1 MPGVCGWVRCLPIVP
16 VCASRGSGL
25 GFFGPRIAAP
35 GLPASTPRFT
45 RKRQNARTLD
55 SLRLIVEAPL
65 TPQQVNVSYS
75 YFYDSLS
82 PYGNWIQVD
91 GYGLCWQP
99 TVVVV
104 NREWSPY
111 GDHGHWV
118 YSDYG
123 WYWVS
128 DYSWGWAPFHYGR
141 WFRHVRWGWCWAST
155 RPPATTKG
163 SSRSRPAPCGSRTAP
178 ATVCSRAKAGS
189 DRQRTQGFQNFYQR
203 LWRLKPS
210 CIDFNKVRAGCTG
223 GRKMIATLDR
233 ELDRVGRR
241 VVLRRAGLK
250 LSWGLVAIIGEAA
263 LSAEDRRYLAFAD
276 RFEQEIGRI
285 HLDAVYS
292 PVTRVRYTTENTRVG
307 QRTNYDRLIL
317 EIWTNGTISPEMAL
331 VEAAKI
337 LRKHINP
344 FVQYFELGEETVS
357 GAVPQEEPEKKV
369 DEELEAK
376 LNTPIQE
383 LELSVRASNCL
394 ESVKVETV
402 RQLVQMTEADLLKIR
417 SFGKT
422 SLREIKRKLADI
434 GLSLGMKD
442 VGQ

>member
-1 MPGVCGWVRCLPIVP
+1 MRVTWRGLELPTRVERDSSVSTDKYGRFFIEPFERGFGTTVGNSLRRVLLSSLEGSAVTSIKISGVDHEFTSVAGVMEDTTDIVLNVKSLVVRLQGDGPKVMKVTANKAGVVTAADIAADPAIEVVNKDAVLATLTEDVRFEMEMVVENGRGYVP
-16 VCASRGSGL
+16 VSE
-25 GFFGPRIAAP
+25 RIA
-35 GLPASTPRFT
+35 
-45 RKRQNARTLD
+45 D
-55 SLRLIVEAPL
+55 
-65 TPQQVNVSYS
+65 
-75 YFYDSLS
+75 
-82 PYGNWIQVD
+82 
-91 GYGLCWQP
+91 
-99 TVVVV
+99 
-104 NREWSPY
+104 
-111 GDHGHWV
+111 
-118 YSDYG
+118 
-123 WYWVS
+123 
-128 DYSWGWAPFHYGR
+128 
-141 WFRHVRWGWCWAST
+141 
-155 RPPATTKG
+155 
-163 SSRSRPAPCGSRTAP
+163 
-178 ATVCSRAKAGS
+178 
-189 DRQRTQGFQNFYQR
+189 
-203 LWRLKPS
+203 
-210 CIDFNKVRAGCTG
+210 
-223 GRKMIATLDR
+223 
-233 ELDRVGRR
+233 
-241 VVLRRAGLK
+241 
-250 LSWGLVAIIGEAA
+250 
-263 LSAEDRRYLAFAD
+263 AD

-357 GAVPQEEPEKKV
+357 SGVPQEEPEKKV

-442 VGQ
+442 VG